1 MTRLVTV
8 CGLGPGGEGDLTEAT
23 AAALAS
29 GRPSFLRT
37 SRHPTAHRVHNPVTF
52 DEVYDA
58 GDSLAEVYRTIAD
71 RLAEA
76 ATESGDILYVVPGSP
91 LVLERSVM
99 HLLGDS
105 RIKVDILP
113 SLSFLDVAWARL
125 AIDPVDAGVRL
136 VDGHVFEQ
144 EIEGQVGPLLIAHT
158 HAPWV
163 LSEIKLAM
171 DAGPEQ
177 TVTVLKGLGTPEEE
191 IFEVSWP
198 ELDRSFEPDHLTSLF
213 IPEVLAPVGGEL
225 KRTVDL
231 MHRLR
236 QECPW
241 DQKQTHESLRRYLL
255 EETYEVLEAVD
266 DLIKQDGERTAEYA
280 DLEEELGDLWF
291 QILFHAELAAE
302 AGAFSIGDVARTVHD
317 KLVARHPH
325 VFAET
330 EVENADEVVVN
341 WEAIKKEEKGRDSIM
356 DGIPAALP
364 ALSFA
369 HKIQEKAARSH
380 NDSDAALAS
389 AVLDRGLLAD
399 AGEHELGQL
408 LLAVV
413 DQACQLG
420 LDPEHALRQASIQAR
435 DRYRKGEVAGL
446 VPVNWLLG

>member
-1 MTRLVTV
+1 MTPRVTV

-29 GRPSFLRT
+29 GRPTFLRT
-37 SRHPTAHRVHNPVTF
+37 ARHPTAHRVQNPVTF
-52 DEVYDA
+52 DEIYDSA
-58 GDSLAEVYRTIAD
+58 DSLAEVYQIIAD
-71 RLAEA
+71 RLVEA
-76 ATESGDILYVVPGSP
+76 ATEAGDVLYVVPGSP

-99 HLLGDS
+99 HLRADT
-105 RIKVDILP
+105 RIEVDILP

-125 AIDPVDAGVRL
+125 AIDPVEAGVRL
-136 VDGHVFEQ
+136 VDGHVFAQ
-144 EIEGQVGPLLIAHT
+144 EIEGQTGPLLIAHT

-163 LSEIKLAM
+163 LSDIKLAM

-177 TVTVLKGLGTPEEE
+177 TVTVLKALGTQDEE
-191 IFEVSWP
+191 IFDVSWP
-198 ELDRSFEPDHLTSLF
+198 DLDRSFEPDHLTSLF
-213 IPEVLAPVGGEL
+213 VPSIVVPVGSEL

-255 EETYEVLEAVD
+255 EETYEVLEALD
-266 DLIKQDGERTAEYA
+266 DLIKHNGDGVDQYI

-291 QILFHAELAAE
+291 QILFHAELASE
-302 AGAFSIGDVARTVHD
+302 AGAFSIADVARTVHD

-325 VFAET
+325 VFANT
-330 EVENADEVVVN
+330 EVETAEDVVSN
-341 WEAIKKEEKGRDSIM
+341 WEAIKKEEKGRASIM

-369 HKIQEKAARSH
+369 HKIQEKAARSDH
-380 NDSDAALAS
+380 ASDPALAS
-389 AVLDRGLLAD
+389 AVLDRGLLGD

-420 LDPEHALRQASIQAR
+420 FDPEHALRQAAIQAR
-435 DRYRKGEVAGL
+435 DRYRQGEVAGL

>member
-1 MTRLVTV
+1 MTPRVTV

-23 AAALAS
+23 ASALDS
-29 GRPSFLRT
+29 DVPSFLRT
-37 SRHPTAHRVHNPVTF
+37 SRHPTAHRVQATITF
-52 DEVYDA
+52 DDVYDA
-58 GDSLAEVYRTIAD
+58 GNSLVEVYRTIAD
-71 RLAEA
+71 RLVEA
-76 ATESGDILYVVPGSP
+76 ATDSGEVLYVVPGSP

-99 HLLGDS
+99 HLLADT
-105 RIKVDILP
+105 RVEVDILP

-125 AIDPVDAGVRL
+125 AIDPVEAGVRL
-136 VDGHVFEQ
+136 VDGHVFSQ
-144 EIEGQVGPLLIAHT
+144 EIEGQAGPLLIAHT

-177 TVTVLKGLGTPEEE
+177 TVIVLKGLGTPDEEV
-191 IFEVSWP
+191 FEVPWP

-213 IPEVLAPVGGEL
+213 LPEVLAPVGGEL

-255 EETYEVLEAVD
+255 EETYEVLEALD
-266 DLIKQDGERTAEYA
+266 DLVSQEGERAAGYA

-302 AGAFSIGDVARTVHD
+302 AGVFSIGDVARTVHD

-330 EVENADEVVVN
+330 EVKDADDVVAN
-341 WEAIKKEEKGRDSIM
+341 WEAIKKVEKGRASIM
-356 DGIPAALP
+356 DGIPSALP
-364 ALSFA
+364 ALSLA
-369 HKIQEKAARSH
+369 HKIQEKAARSQ
-380 NDSDAALAS
+380 NASGAALAS

-399 AGEHELGQL
+399 AGEYELGQL

-420 LDPEHALRQASIQAR
+420 LDPEHALRQAAIQAR
-435 DRYRKGEVAGL
+435 DRYRQGEAAGL